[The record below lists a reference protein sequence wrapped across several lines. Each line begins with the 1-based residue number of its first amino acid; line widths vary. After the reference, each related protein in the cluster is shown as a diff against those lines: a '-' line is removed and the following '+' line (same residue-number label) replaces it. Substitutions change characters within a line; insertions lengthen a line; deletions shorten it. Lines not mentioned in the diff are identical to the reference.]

1 MVYGGGL
8 SAERAFIM
16 DIQSKVNEMDREIKA
31 MAQDIQEI
39 KRIVQTILGSM

>member
-1 MVYGGGL
+1 L
-8 SAERAFIM
+8 SAERAFLM

-31 MAQDIQEI
+31 MARDIQEI

>member
-16 DIQSKVNEMDREIKA
+16 DIQSKVNEMDRELKI
-31 MAQDIQEI
+31 MARDIQEI
-39 KRIVQTILGSM
+39 KQIAQAILGRM

>member
-1 MVYGGGL
+1 M
-8 SAERAFIM
+8 SAERAFLM

-31 MAQDIQEI
+31 MARDIQEI

>member
-31 MAQDIQEI
+31 MAQEIQEI

>member
-1 MVYGGGL
+1 M
-8 SAERAFIM
+8 SAERAFLM
-16 DIQSKVNEMDREIKA
+16 DIQSKVNEMDKELKA

>member
-1 MVYGGGL
+1 L
-8 SAERAFIM
+8 SAERAFLM

-31 MAQDIQEI
+31 MARDVQEI